1 MPNKVPNK
9 MNNFIHEHIYHLTDQ
24 DPTVSFCSK
33 CCSVSIST
41 ETETVSTVKPNSYI
55 TFVKNDPTVIFSQP
69 PTASFSK
76 NLPRK
81 IEYLKIRQGIIKE
94 MKQLAHRHSLQYKTF
109 FASIYYL
116 DTICSKLLYYEYE
129 AIRLMGMFCLVLSSK
144 FWEDG
149 EKGYEVEKFYS
160 KTISTNYISDEIFVL
175 KLLDYN
181 LAVTTAYDYLIS
193 MLQIGFV
200 FENETVNPKKM
211 NFIYSHIEK
220 MLYGFIESK
229 NYIDMTQKE
238 IAFGIIGFSRESM
251 KIDAFPDKL
260 MKIYGKNYC
269 KNEFFG
275 ILSKIK
281 KCLKIKKQKSN
292 SPNVNVRD
300 VMNNNSK
307 QKM

>member
-1 MPNKVPNK
+1 MPNEVPNK
-9 MNNFIHEHIYHLTDQ
+9 KNNFIHEHIYHLTDQ
-24 DPTVSFCSK
+24 DPAVSFCSK
-33 CCSVSIST
+33 CSSISVST
-41 ETETVSTVKPNSYI
+41 ETETVSTVKPSSYI
-55 TFVKNDPTVIFSQP
+55 TFVKHDPTVIFSQP
-69 PTASFSK
+69 STASFSK
-76 NLPRK
+76 NIPGK

-94 MKQLAHRHSLQYKTF
+94 MKQLSLRHSLHYKTF
-109 FASIYYL
+109 FASVYYL
-116 DTICSKLLYYEYE
+116 DTICSKLLSYEYE
-129 AIRLMGMFCLVLSSK
+129 ATRLMGIFCLVLSSK

-149 EKGYEVEKFYS
+149 KKGCEVEKFYS
-160 KTISTNYISDEIFVL
+160 KMVSTNYLSDEIFIL

-181 LAVTTAYDYLIS
+181 LAITTAYDYLIS

-200 FENETVNPKKM
+200 FENETVNHQKM

-229 NYIDMTQKE
+229 NYIEMTQKE
-238 IAFGIIGFSRESM
+238 IALGIIGLSRESM

-269 KNEFFG
+269 ETEFLG

-281 KCLKIKKQKSN
+281 KCLKIKKQKNN
-292 SPNVNVRD
+292 SPNINVRD
-300 VMNNNSK
+300 VKNNISK